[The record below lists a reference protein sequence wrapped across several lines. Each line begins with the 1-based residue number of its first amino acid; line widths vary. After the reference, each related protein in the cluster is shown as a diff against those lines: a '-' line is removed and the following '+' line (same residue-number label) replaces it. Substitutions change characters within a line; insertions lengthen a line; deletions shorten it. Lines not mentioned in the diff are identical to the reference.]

1 VVLDCGVL
9 SVTSL
14 GGHLNHALPTDL
26 FRCHAHSPKGHT
38 QSAEAFWIHRIAY
51 VPFLEER
58 PPEARLNSNLLELIG
73 PSHD

>member
-1 VVLDCGVL
+1 MRV
-9 SVTSL
+9 
-14 GGHLNHALPTDL
+14 GGRRLRYNN
-26 FRCHAHSPKGHT
+26 T